1 MTVKQVNPLN
11 DFIFKKLLG
20 EEDSKDNLVAFL
32 NAVLD
37 PEDKKK
43 LVSLEIVDNKQ
54 LTKELIEDKTGRL
67 DVRAKTADGT
77 QVNIEVQLTNQYNM
91 DNAIKKTYEKLEYL
105 KNDET
110 AMALYEARQNSL
122 HERANMISTAKAQGK
137 AESKKETAIAAFR
150 KGLSIE
156 IISD

>member
-1 MTVKQVNPLN
+1 M
-11 DFIFKKLLG
+11 LG

-91 DNAIKKTYEKLEYL
+91 EKRTLFYWGKLFLDGIKQGDDYINLQKVITINILEFDFLDLEKFHSKFHLWEDEDKEYML
-105 KNDET
+105 T
-110 AMALYEARQNSL
+110 
-122 HERANMISTAKAQGK
+122 
-137 AESKKETAIAAFR
+137 
-150 KGLSIE
+150 
-156 IISD
+156 